1 LTRELESQSFH
12 ELGAIELAGGLSRG
26 DEDTHTRIM
35 TLRTGTILM
44 SLGPKAFVDK
54 GLAME

>member
-26 DEDTHTRIM
+26 DEDTHTGIM
-35 TLRTGTILM
+35 TGQRRQAWF
-44 SLGPKAFVDK
+44 SDK
-54 GLAME
+54 QRFRG